1 VALAVLVSVG
11 CARSGPVVPHEV
23 PARPSAKVAEAAPPP
38 EPAPKLPSLDPATEA
53 AIREAVSGAIA
64 RGEVP
69 GAVIAVVR
77 GGEAAYLEA
86 FGLRSVEPQKEPMTV
101 DTVFDLASLT
111 KAVATAPCVHV
122 LAHEGKLALS
132 ARVARY
138 LPSFGNGGKE
148 GITIEQLLLHTSGLP
163 ADNAMSDYK
172 GGRPSAFA
180 RIDALARTS
189 EPGARFDYS
198 DVGYIVLG
206 ELVEK
211 VSGQGLEVFARERLF
226 APLGMTDTSF
236 VPGAAQRSRAAPTER
251 RDGEMLAGTVHDPRA
266 AALGGVAGHAGVFST
281 ARDLVRFAA
290 MLLGKGPAGVL
301 APEALKRMI
310 EPRKLPGGALRSLG
324 WDVQTGFSGARGE
337 LGGYGHTGFT
347 GTSIWIDPALDAAVI
362 VLTSRLHPD
371 GKGDPR
377 RLRREVA
384 TAVARGLRS
393 EAHAG
398 QATPKVLTGI
408 DVLER
413 DGCALLRG
421 RRVGLVTNPTG
432 LDARGESTVDL
443 LSHAPGVTLVALFSP
458 EHGLR
463 GTEDTAVGDSRDA
476 RTNLPVYS
484 LYGKRSRPTDAQLQ
498 GLDTLV
504 FDLADAGTRFYTF
517 ETTLGYLLEA
527 AAAHHLRMVVL
538 DRPNPIGGLAVEGP
552 VLEAGSASF
561 IGYHPVPVRHGMTL
575 GELAQ
580 LWNHE
585 RRIGADLQVVRM
597 EGWRRAALFDAT
609 GIAWVNPSP
618 NLRSV
623 DEALAYPG
631 LGLLESTNLSVGRG
645 TPHPFEQ
652 IGAPWI
658 DGARLAKA
666 LGDAG
671 LQGVRFV
678 ATAFVPSANVYA
690 GEACQGVSLRIE
702 DRERFEPVRT
712 GMTIAVTLLRMYP
725 TAWKPNAMKTQLGHA
740 ATLASLVRGDSV
752 ESIVVSWEKDRAA
765 FLAIR
770 KKYLLYSE

>member
-1 VALAVLVSVG
+1 
-11 CARSGPVVPHEV
+11 
-23 PARPSAKVAEAAPPP
+23 
-38 EPAPKLPSLDPATEA
+38 
-53 AIREAVSGAIA
+53 
-64 RGEVP
+64 
-69 GAVIAVVR
+69 
-77 GGEAAYLEA
+77 
-86 FGLRSVEPQKEPMTV
+86 
-101 DTVFDLASLT
+101 
-111 KAVATAPCVHV
+111 
-122 LAHEGKLALS
+122 
-132 ARVARY
+132 
-138 LPSFGNGGKE
+138 
-148 GITIEQLLLHTSGLP
+148 
-163 ADNAMSDYK
+163 
-172 GGRPSAFA
+172 
-180 RIDALARTS
+180 
-189 EPGARFDYS
+189 
-198 DVGYIVLG
+198 
-206 ELVEK
+206 
-211 VSGQGLEVFARERLF
+211 LF
-226 APLGMTDTSF
+226 APLGMADTAFLPS
-236 VPGAAQRSRAAPTER
+236 AEQHSRAAPTER
-251 RDGEMLAGTVHDPRA
+251 RDGEMLVGTVHDPRA

-290 MLLGKGPAGVL
+290 MLLGKGPAVL
-301 APEALKRMI
+301 APEALKRMV
-310 EPRKLPGGALRSLG
+310 EPRKLPGGSLRSLG

-337 LGGYGHTGFT
+337 LGGFGHTGFT
-347 GTSIWIDPALDAAVI
+347 GTSMWIDPALDVAVI

-384 TAVARGLRS
+384 TAVARGLRAAS
-393 EAHAG
+393 SP
-398 QATPKVLTGI
+398 ATPKVLNGI

-413 DGCALLRG
+413 DGFAHLRG

-432 LDARGESTVDL
+432 LDARGVPTVDL
-443 LSHAPGVTLVALFSP
+443 LSSAPGVTLVALFSP

-463 GTEDTAVGDSRDA
+463 GTEDSAVGDSRDA
-476 RTNLPVYS
+476 RTNLPVFS
-484 LYGKRSRPTDAQLQ
+484 LYGKRNRPTDAQLQ

-504 FDLADAGTRFYTF
+504 FDLADAGARFYTF

-538 DRPNPIGGLAVEGP
+538 DRPNPIGGVAVEGP
-552 VLEAGSASF
+552 VLEAGSTSF

-580 LWNHE
+580 LWNRE

-597 EGWRRAALFDAT
+597 EGWRRAELFDAT

-658 DGARLAKA
+658 DGVRLAKA

-678 ATAFVPSANVYA
+678 ATAFTPTTNVYA
-690 GEACQGVSLRIE
+690 GEACEGVSLRIE

-712 GMTIAVTLLRMYP
+712 GMTIATTLLHLYP
-725 TAWKPNAMKTQLGHA
+725 TAWKAKAMQTQLGHA
-740 ATLASLVRGDSV
+740 PTFAALVRGDSPD
-752 ESIVVSWEKDRAA
+752 SIVASWEKDRAA

-770 KKYLLYSE
+770 KKYLLYPE